1 MCTSNVRHHAHRPD
15 AVCPNKCQPELALS
29 GDLAGVADLPLQEA
43 GMFLG
48 VEPAR
53 APERNYAPV

>member
-1 MCTSNVRHHAHRPD
+1 VDWR
-15 AVCPNKCQPELALS
+15 VS
-29 GDLAGVADLPLQEA
+29 GDLAGAADIALQEA
-43 GMFLG
+43 GMFLR